1 MLELRIKGERV
12 LLARRD
18 LGWDQKELG
27 RRAGLSYSF
36 ISDLERNKHNNATV
50 DVVGRLAESL
60 GVSVTYLLGLTDAPS
75 GTADDGAPIEA
86 TGSRVTFEVRDPEL
100 RALLV
105 ELADLLHGMTPAQRR
120 YFVEQAQRFTRLMEE
135 EESRAKNPIIIG

>member
-1 MLELRIKGERV
+1 MVELRIKGERV

-60 GVSVTYLLGLTDAPS
+60 GVSVTYLLGLTDAPGGS
-75 GTADDGAPIEA
+75 ADDGAPIDA
-86 TGSRVTFEVRDPEL
+86 GPNRLVFEVRDAEL
-100 RALLV
+100 RAAVLEIIDV
-105 ELADLLHGMTPAQRR
+105 VREMTPAQRR
-120 YFVEQAQRFTRLMEE
+120 LFVDMAQKMKRLMDGEE
-135 EESRAKNPIIIG
+135 NHGPIIIE